1 VASIL
6 NMASDVGIPG
16 AVDPRSPRETIPRVE
31 VPTPIVLAP
40 RPGLEDRLSSA
51 APLSP
56 AAVSTQPMSASSRD
70 EGAEWDCIYASE
82 FERLQAN
89 QHVQNLKAK
98 VQELAVLNLVLAAIF
113 TVTLITM
120 IFTVQRPS
128 WESVE
133 RELPFV
139 LLPMLGEL
147 FAVHLAWEGVASNNA
162 PLICGVGSLRLYQ
175 VISVVFF
182 LSHLLYI
189 LRDVFTRDFLS
200 VSAATLETL
209 PP

>member
-1 VASIL
+1 
-6 NMASDVGIPG
+6 
-16 AVDPRSPRETIPRVE
+16 
-31 VPTPIVLAP
+31 
-40 RPGLEDRLSSA
+40 
-51 APLSP
+51 
-56 AAVSTQPMSASSRD
+56 
-70 EGAEWDCIYASE
+70 
-82 FERLQAN
+82 LQAN